1 MHAYHYFLIEIHK
14 YEVYDYKLNLITYA
28 SKKFALEVFSM
39 NKSVD
44 KCEIGSFKNVILF
57 SIIPSECVAQDMI
70 LDN

>member
-1 MHAYHYFLIEIHK
+1 MHQ
-14 YEVYDYKLNLITYA
+14 
-28 SKKFALEVFSM
+28 KKFALEVFSM